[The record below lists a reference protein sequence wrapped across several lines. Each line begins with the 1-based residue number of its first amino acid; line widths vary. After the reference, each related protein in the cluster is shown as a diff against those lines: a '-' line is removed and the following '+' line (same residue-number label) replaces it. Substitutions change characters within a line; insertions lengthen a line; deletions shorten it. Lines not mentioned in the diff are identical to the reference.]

1 MGVLHHVG
9 TFLIFAAA
17 VLLLVASISAPV
29 VNNIAMMKV
38 RYNSGNTVSFGTFG
52 HCILRAG

>member
-17 VLLLVASISAPV
+17 VLLLVASISSPV
-29 VNNIAMMKV
+29 VNTIALMKV
-38 RYNSGNTVSFGTFG
+38 RYNSGTTVNFGTFG
-52 HCILRAG
+52 HCVLRAG